1 VSRLKILVF
10 SRNRKL
16 PERLRLRRRK
26 GVVDEVDFAGVEEFA
41 QRLKAIDTPTLC
53 YLDVSSLEARKI
65 PQYLRSLRK
74 ADKILYGVI
83 DPTGKIKDVAA
94 LFHGGAVDYLN
105 RRLLAD
111 GVGMGRMTGL
121 LDFVR
126 AVDPALLERAAEMA
140 RNGRQAPYIPS
151 GNDWSSVVQGR
162 EYTFSM
168 LFIELDG
175 RERMEKSY
183 AAKNLS
189 IALAS
194 FRRYV
199 DGFVNKFGGR
209 VWLWSGFG
217 GVVLFPFDG
226 KSCPAMTCGF
236 RLMLFK
242 HLYDIEGSLFPHFL
256 SLRTALHIGNI
267 PYTEEDTGHVV
278 ADGLNFIF
286 HLGQQFVQPGNFC
299 ITEEAMQMGHSALRG
314 YFVDSGTFEG
324 RKILRMRL
332 PVHQYKKR

>member
-1 VSRLKILVF
+1 LRILVF

-26 GVVDEVDFAGVEEFA
+26 GVVDEVGFAGLEEFRR
-41 QRLKAIDTPTLC
+41 RLKSVDTPTLC
-53 YLDVSSLEARKI
+53 YLDVSSIEANKI

-74 ADKILYGVI
+74 AEKILYGVI
-83 DPTGKIKDVAA
+83 DPTGKVKDVAA

-111 GVGMGRMTGL
+111 GAGMGRLNGL
-121 LDFVR
+121 LGFVR
-126 AVDPALLERAAEMA
+126 AVHPAVLETAVDQTGDGRRAS
-140 RNGRQAPYIPS
+140 YVPS
-151 GNDWSSVVQGR
+151 GSDWSSVVPGR
-162 EYTFSM
+162 EYTFSV

-175 RERMEKSY
+175 RESMEKSY

-209 VWLWSGFG
+209 VWLWSGYG

-226 KSCPAMTCGF
+226 KSCPALTCGF
-236 RLMLFK
+236 RLALFK
-242 HLYDIEGSLFPHFL
+242 HLYDIEESLFPNFL
-256 SLRTALHIGNI
+256 SFRTALQIDDI
-267 PYTEEDTGHVV
+267 PYTEENTGHVV
-278 ADGLNFIF
+278 SDGLNFIF
-286 HLGQQFVQPGNFC
+286 HLGQQFVRPDNFC
-299 ITEEAMQMGHSALRG
+299 VTEEVLQMGHSALQG
-314 YFVDSGTFEG
+314 YFVNAGTFEG
-324 RKILRMRL
+324 RRILRMRL
-332 PVHQYKKR
+332 PVHRYKKR